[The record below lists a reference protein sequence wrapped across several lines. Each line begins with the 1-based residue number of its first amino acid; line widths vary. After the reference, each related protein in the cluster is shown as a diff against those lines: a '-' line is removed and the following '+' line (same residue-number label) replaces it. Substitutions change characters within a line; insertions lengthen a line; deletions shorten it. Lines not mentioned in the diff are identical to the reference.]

1 MMRALFSAI
10 SGMRNHMSFMDVVG
24 NNIANVN
31 TIAYK
36 SNRVTFQDM
45 LGQQLRGAS
54 SPQNGRGGTNPAQ
67 IGLGMVLGGIDT
79 IMTQGSLQS
88 TGKLTDFAVQGDGF
102 FVVSDGQRNF
112 FTRDGAFDIGV
123 DGGLVN
129 PVTGLRVMGWTASA
143 AGIVDTQ
150 SPMAA
155 LEIPFGTRI
164 SAQASSKLQFAGNLD
179 AGTPIGGAVN
189 TTTTIYDSLGVATS
203 VKLTFTKIDQVPN
216 GPSTWAVSN
225 SSQDT
230 LTGSANVTISGTPN
244 TMSPSGIFLY
254 DNGAGQVRIVQQG
267 SVPGP
272 ATTAA
277 MPVTT
282 TNTTLIPGVTLTM
295 AGAFG
300 SAGVATVVVP
310 SAANFAGVPL
320 GATVLANSTNITPT
334 GSPTSAVPGT
344 YRIVDDGAGN
354 VSVTFTPESSSVV
367 ALGLN
372 QTNTT
377 AIPGVTLTGP
387 AAFGAAGTASITGPN
402 PAPTVIFNNLG
413 QYSSTNTPVIIT
425 VTNVDGSGT
434 PQNVAMDVSKLS
446 QFAGQS
452 QINLT
457 NQDGFPAGALV
468 SFAVGSSGEISG
480 IYSNGSNRIIGQLA
494 LASFVNPGGLQRAGQ
509 NLWDKSANSG
519 DPIVGTPNSNGRG
532 TVSTGTLET
541 SNVDLAQ
548 QFTNVIIAQRGFQS
562 SSRVITASDQM
573 LQDLVNIIR

>member
-31 TIAYK
+31 TIAFK
-36 SNRVTFQDM
+36 SSRVTFQDI
-45 LGQQLRGAS
+45 LGQQIRGAS

-67 IGLGMVLGGIDT
+67 IGLGMNLGGIDT

-129 PVTGLRVMGWTASA
+129 PVTGLRVMGWTADA
-143 AGIVDTQ
+143 AGNVDTQ
-150 SPMAA
+150 SPITS

-164 SAQASSKLQFAGNLD
+164 SAQPSTKLQFAGNLD
-179 AGTPIGGAVN
+179 ASLPVGGSVN
-189 TTTTIYDSLGVATS
+189 TTVTAYDSLGVANS
-203 VKLTFTKIDQVPN
+203 VKATFTKLNTVTN
-216 GPSTWAVSN
+216 GPSYWSVSN
-225 SSQDT
+225 SASDVT
-230 LTGSANVTISGTPN
+230 NTDSANVLISGAPN
-244 TMSPSGIFLY
+244 TMSPGEWTIT
-254 DNGAGQVRIVQQG
+254 DDGAGGITA
-267 SVPGP
+267 SFVPGDFAAGPP
-272 ATTAA
+272 ATVTVPGSGAATVTLTASLPA
-277 MPVTT
+277 GAS
-282 TNTTLIPGVTLTM
+282 NQTLIPGVTLTAPAVLG
-295 AGAFG
+295 AGGTAKITITG
-300 SAGVATVVVP
+300 TVVSFTNVGQYD
-310 SAANFAGVPL
+310 AANPAVSASLTTTNGS
-320 GATVLANSTNITPT
+320 NSPQQ
-334 GSPTSAVPGT
+334 
-344 YRIVDDGAGN
+344 
-354 VSVTFTPESSSVV
+354 V
-367 ALGLN
+367 ALDL
-372 QTNTT
+372 
-377 AIPGVTLTGP
+377 
-387 AAFGAAGTASITGPN
+387 
-402 PAPTVIFNNLG
+402 
-413 QYSSTNTPVIIT
+413 
-425 VTNVDGSGT
+425 
-434 PQNVAMDVSKLS
+434 SKLS

-457 NQDGFPAGALV
+457 SQDGFPAGALV

-480 IYSNGSNRIIGQLA
+480 IYSNGSNRVIGQLA
-494 LASFVNPGGLQRAGQ
+494 LANFVNPGGLQRSGQ
-509 NLWDKSANSG
+509 NLWTPSANSG
-519 DPIVGTPNSNGRG
+519 DPIIGTPNTNGRG